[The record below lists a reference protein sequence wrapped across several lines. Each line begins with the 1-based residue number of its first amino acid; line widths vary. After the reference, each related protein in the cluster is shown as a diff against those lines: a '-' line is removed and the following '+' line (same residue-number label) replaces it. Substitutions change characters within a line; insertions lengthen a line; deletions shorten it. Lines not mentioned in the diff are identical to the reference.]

1 MGETSPSLIGS
12 VVGTLSVLYC
22 FFLLSICIV
31 PLATGLIVPEEKLKS
46 YGYDTDGVLEY
57 VQIYLAAGSIV
68 FFLYLLLGLTR
79 PSRSA
84 LNDTGHT
91 SAFVRVGG
99 FVFGMGSMAYL
110 TLRLIEDFYNPVCST
125 TTLKLGRFLSLT
137 VTVLQMSAVIL
148 CSRIKLDQGWGAPHF
163 GCMHLVATNLVTWVM
178 TVYKE
183 SEHVMHLA
191 ADIHDCVHINEV
203 HRTSNNGTSN
213 NVHNDGHHITKRA
226 TGGGSGCTPLSLDFE
241 EIFYPFQIEFVLIG
255 AIAFVSTWR
264 AIAKLE
270 DAEGETGLV
279 KPRPLLYLAGL
290 DFGSSRIGIFAAAPI
305 ILGSLATTIYLR
317 LRPKD
322 EQECDH
328 ETREVTKKIQYSI
341 LDLAGVVAICFGL
354 FKIRK
359 LSWNHNSHSHTLDI
373 VLLRFGLFFNYI
385 FAVFSCAISIFP
397 SPTCENNWLHLV
409 YALASVLY
417 CSFNV
422 LFIEL
427 LLHKTVDKERVQHG
441 RQVVTFLI
449 LLNLVV
455 WGAFTFGLQNPT
467 TTIQELRYYGR
478 VAGSDPHRPYIW
490 IAIQRIIIPI
500 IIFFRFH
507 SLVMLVECWKNT
519 YRREEAK
526 RFETTIRRGQDV
538 GGWRSIVRRNPDDN
552 NGQ

>member
-1 MGETSPSLIGS
+1 MGETTPSLIGS

-148 CSRIKLDQGWGAPHF
+148 CSRIKLDQGWGAAHF

-213 NVHNDGHHITKRA
+213 NVHHDGHHITKRA
-226 TGGGSGCTPLSLDFE
+226 AGGGSGCTPLSLDFE
-241 EIFYPFQIEFVLIG
+241 EIFYPFQIEFVLIGEPILPLQNSFQFLG

-305 ILGSLATTIYLR
+305 ILGSLATSVYLR
-317 LRPKD
+317 LRPEK
-322 EQECDH
+322 ECDH
-328 ETREVTKKIQYSI
+328 VTREVTKK
-341 LDLAGVVAICFGL
+341 V
-354 FKIRK
+354 
-359 LSWNHNSHSHTLDI
+359 
-373 VLLRFGLFFNYI
+373 RFMK
-385 FAVFSCAISIFP
+385 S
-397 SPTCENNWLHLV
+397 
-409 YALASVLY
+409 
-417 CSFNV
+417 
-422 LFIEL
+422 
-427 LLHKTVDKERVQHG
+427 
-441 RQVVTFLI
+441 
-449 LLNLVV
+449 
-455 WGAFTFGLQNPT
+455 
-467 TTIQELRYYGR
+467 
-478 VAGSDPHRPYIW
+478 
-490 IAIQRIIIPI
+490 
-500 IIFFRFH
+500 
-507 SLVMLVECWKNT
+507 
-519 YRREEAK
+519 
-526 RFETTIRRGQDV
+526 
-538 GGWRSIVRRNPDDN
+538 
-552 NGQ
+552 

>member
-1 MGETSPSLIGS
+1 MGETTPSLIGS

-148 CSRIKLDQGWGAPHF
+148 CSRIKLDQGWGAAHF

-191 ADIHDCVHINEV
+191 ADIKNCVHINEE
-203 HRTSNNGTSN
+203 HRSPIRTLDNGH
-213 NVHNDGHHITKRA
+213 VHNDKPKPDGHHITKRA
-226 TGGGSGCTPLSLDFE
+226 AGGGSGCTPLSLDFE
-241 EIFYPFQIEFVLIG
+241 EIFYPFQIEFVLIGEPFLPLQNSFQFLG

-290 DFGSSRIGIFAAAPI
+290 DFGSSRIGILAAAPI

-328 ETREVTKKIQYSI
+328 ETREVTKKV
-341 LDLAGVVAICFGL
+341 GVV
-354 FKIRK
+354 
-359 LSWNHNSHSHTLDI
+359 
-373 VLLRFGLFFNYI
+373 
-385 FAVFSCAISIFP
+385 
-397 SPTCENNWLHLV
+397 
-409 YALASVLY
+409 
-417 CSFNV
+417 
-422 LFIEL
+422 
-427 LLHKTVDKERVQHG
+427 
-441 RQVVTFLI
+441 
-449 LLNLVV
+449 
-455 WGAFTFGLQNPT
+455 
-467 TTIQELRYYGR
+467 
-478 VAGSDPHRPYIW
+478 
-490 IAIQRIIIPI
+490 
-500 IIFFRFH
+500 
-507 SLVMLVECWKNT
+507 
-519 YRREEAK
+519 
-526 RFETTIRRGQDV
+526 
-538 GGWRSIVRRNPDDN
+538 
-552 NGQ
+552 